1 MEYDPSVSGEICPIL
16 DVAKL
21 DKSASVAGDEQARKI
36 KKCEHEM
43 VLTSPES
50 DSAGSAAVVDGDAG
64 QITVGSQKSPSGLHM
79 AEVRNLNLSHNAI
92 SKCNDVAVT
101 DKDLH
106 EEMPNKIEE
115 FDAVDDDV
123 SVIKTESEMEMGCD
137 ISQQSVDTNVAET
150 CSGDTGT
157 AVLLKTDTKYN
168 NAKYTQQNDVVKD
181 IQCNEHYEETS
192 NMMSGFR
199 SDALSDTEETSH
211 VVISGTETIQN
222 NLCLSTGSEGM
233 EYNKD
238 ISQVNVKDTLN
249 IIPKNGWIGND
260 SSRYVDDND
269 KSEMEMNTSLSA
281 KQITESLMDTS
292 TTKDIMYTAI
302 TVSVTDTATNGV
314 TDTSTTKDVTGT
326 TTTDDIMD
334 TSTTE
339 AYKVTTDTTMTE
351 GITETSCDIEGRVY
365 SGAAASTTDTMTLL
379 SKDRIIWS
387 DMPEVVNQKA
397 GVMKEGQGTK
407 AVCSSHEEMGD
418 QQEVDMK
425 EEDKNEHAVGVNLED
440 TVDEKEEI
448 YITMEGDVA
457 KNESTCAP
465 GANNEELTYEKEE
478 VDMTEVSGMKEEMRD
493 EKEEV
498 EMAKETDEIKEE
510 YRCASNL
517 SHEEMEVN
525 REEVDLPKEAIGIK
539 GESICSPSSC
549 HEEMRGKMEEIDVS
563 KVEDGIKEEA
573 VYAPS
578 PSDDELGVEE
588 DVCSRCSSH
597 DKLGE
602 GQDMKKEGDVCSTDV
617 SWGDVAGEMEG
628 EDTREEGDGI
638 VQDINEENG
647 DKKEEVKTEEQGNG
661 RKEESVSIPWVDPEE
676 AKDKREEENRMEE
689 DSSCFS
695 RGEEGIEKE
704 DDMKE
709 EGGVMDESA
718 ACHPCLCQSEFADE
732 KEESCKEEDDKLE
745 EEGVSTLSSSHQNIG
760 DENEKQ
766 VNEEGDVDCSD
777 SGIKE
782 EDDMS
787 EDVIGKT
794 IVAQN
799 VDKKEEVNP
808 SEEEYKMEEELVLIP
823 QPYHSETGDET
834 EDKAGERDGSE
845 EGILCRDEVEENIN
859 EDRDGMSDETA
870 PCCNQEEI
878 GKEADVNEKDIE
890 IEETAA
896 DSLSSCHG
904 EDAADEERGDA
915 VKDADVCSPCS
926 SHVQPGY
933 EEEEGATR
941 EEEEGVTREEDPDPL
956 SSSHDDVAAEEDEVT
971 PGSTTLDGGHG
982 DMLGEEDEEENWP
995 GMAGESSV
1003 MNLADELAAAMDNSD
1018 EDQPSDHATAD
1029 SEMSSE
1035 DESLIGADVSSI
1047 GLECEASESKKRR
1060 LQQNDSSDTQ
1070 PQVAAMH
1077 AQLAE
1082 LQLAN
1087 IDIKDKLKSCE
1098 CRLSDA
1104 TVALTVR
1111 VEALRDAQTRI
1122 QYLEQEHHAKDE
1134 ALNDA
1139 AERIGELHTQA
1150 DDPRL
1155 AAQVDSLQSQ
1165 LQMATDNLCAAE
1177 ARMHMLKEELD
1188 VHVERNES
1196 LQAAVRSRDEEM
1208 HQAKERMNLMESETR
1223 KQLEWQRATDEVVA
1237 GLKQE
1242 LQERTDSTE
1251 TYLKEMGDAVGR
1263 IQLLQEELDKKN
1275 NDLADA
1281 NEFIQS
1287 KQMQAA
1293 CEAEKNKALKIEMN
1307 NEERKALEQLI
1318 VTTEHLHK
1326 AEELNTSLMGEVTRK
1341 TELLSESQARVTA
1354 LQEELS
1360 TKANQAVQKASAVDA
1375 HVHIENYR
1383 DVNVDPRADSSLV
1396 DCYASF
1402 IMKDDLL
1409 TDVSPDAVHNDNAEC
1424 CMDCSTTS
1432 DEELSEVPLQEIMVS
1447 LVKAQQHRTQSQR
1460 DAALGRRVDS
1470 EEHMSRLQG
1479 HLALLGNAV
1488 RRMGEEKSALEQ
1500 EIVELQQAAADTK
1513 EAHESEVFKLL
1524 ESYVDLEDKLKE
1536 KVNPLAPVH
1545 TGGCSTTKKK
1555 RASMFYHPEQEPDVS
1570 LDTSVR
1576 DHGKEMASLK
1586 MEVQQRDNMI
1596 MAVKMRAEADRQQ
1609 LQATID
1615 RLESKVAS
1623 QNKAHSALVVE
1634 MEALHAFAGE
1644 MLANEREAHKSE
1656 VEQLLLGNCEIS
1668 QQLSVLNQELK
1679 TLIEV
1684 KAALEE
1690 RLRTLDADKEE
1701 WEMMLSQQREEHDQE
1716 LHRNTVELE
1725 RKTGRTEWEVP
1736 QGCMVRRQSQ
1746 EELLMEKL
1754 EQLQERLNSVTDLNE
1769 SLVQEH
1775 KRLKERAAQVEVMNA
1790 EMKDCSDCRQDK
1802 DALKVK
1808 CDAMSAE
1815 IEDLHEKVGILR
1827 QLSEE
1832 RQEEMQALMA
1842 EKESLGQ
1849 QLEALKDVSEN
1860 LQLEKTTLTGEKE
1873 DFIKQLAQLKEQ
1885 VDSLQGE
1892 KETEAAKVDD
1902 LTGQVAKLKEF
1913 SENLTGQLTELKELS
1928 ENLQEEKETM
1938 SEVNLKMLD
1947 DAEEMEERVEQLMQ
1961 QVEQLNQ
1968 ELNAAEGQ
1976 DKHVELSLLDRS
1988 GQRECPREE
1997 QVGAVQR
2004 ELSKS
2009 RDFMSSEHVQLVT
2022 NKTPTGI
2029 KRKLDETGFEDE
2041 HLLKKNAES
2050 SPSETCATCEVHSA
2064 ELLQLT
2070 TRLQH
2075 VLDEKNKLQAV
2086 LDTSRC
2092 TTATG
2097 SQTEDHTTDT
2107 LKEQLN
2113 EVQTKLVCMREQLQE
2128 KDVALSEHQC
2138 RISEVETEREQ
2149 HISLSS
2155 ELQEQLRRTKEELQ
2169 EKNAFLLECEH
2180 RVTELDEERERLTS
2194 HCDSLQEQLTET
2206 EEEMRVKSERMRT
2219 ELENKLETLESALAV
2234 ERQIVEGLHGNIS
2247 TLQLEKSVFETESA
2261 ALQQALADTIDS
2273 VADLQAELKVLQT
2286 RNECL
2291 DKKSAELESRHA
2303 ILEQREADN
2312 EGRLELSR
2320 MSLSELE
2327 VRAGVLVSRLQDAE
2341 AKNRQL
2347 ESKLNDAVSSLEEAR
2362 QCKGNIKK
2370 ELAMT
2375 AACLEEA
2382 NALKCQIEQEFECV
2396 KVQLEKAVSE
2406 KAEAEGKLKVAIA
2419 NSQSETSSR
2428 EKLEER
2434 LSTMT
2439 AILEDKTKQVAEL
2452 EEKLNC
2458 TAQSLEEVCTEK
2470 LQQDTTLEANM
2481 SQLKSAEER
2490 VELLE
2495 QNLVEASEAGKQQT
2509 AVIEAELHTV
2519 LTMQQESEMRMR
2531 QMEAQLGETVE
2542 KMEMMEA
2549 ELKEVSGKKVRVEER
2564 LQATVDELEE
2574 TQQSS
2579 AGLREESS
2587 RIQGQLAGLQDQLNV
2602 ATTDGKARQE
2612 EVETLRKETDQL
2624 RCTLDSLKTENQE
2637 LQQARGEVAERL
2649 KEAEDK
2655 YTMKMD
2661 EIDRLNADL
2670 EEVAKENEKMVQLQ
2684 ASVSETCEERDT
2696 LQGKVTLLTS
2706 NARRM
2711 DRDMKR
2717 LQADYDKLYSHKQQG
2732 GEQVPQ
2738 MQDEISNLKR
2748 EVEALSERLKNE
2760 VDELNE
2766 KLAKKVKEAASH
2778 FGRYNSLLKR
2788 YNMLEEENDKLKD
2801 ELDGPVVTPPRAS
2814 QRLHKQKMKAGAKR
2828 PASEAGLSSMPKKI
2842 LRGQTQKQYVTM
2854 ATNHQDVKEDVKSP
2868 KAVHSVATGADVKQ
2882 NDLAPKS
2889 KSLDD
2894 ASSELWVTTRLRSRV
2909 HSGGVKQ
2916 KSLDEK
2922 VNCGKELEQRA
2933 LATISNSPRKAPPAT
2948 LPSSVDGKPVIM
2960 PPLERVTRSR
2970 RTLGARDTGKL
2981 EAENCKVQ

>member
-1 MEYDPSVSGEICPIL
+1 
-16 DVAKL
+16 
-21 DKSASVAGDEQARKI
+21 
-36 KKCEHEM
+36 
-43 VLTSPES
+43 
-50 DSAGSAAVVDGDAG
+50 
-64 QITVGSQKSPSGLHM
+64 
-79 AEVRNLNLSHNAI
+79 
-92 SKCNDVAVT
+92 
-101 DKDLH
+101 
-106 EEMPNKIEE
+106 
-115 FDAVDDDV
+115 
-123 SVIKTESEMEMGCD
+123 
-137 ISQQSVDTNVAET
+137 
-150 CSGDTGT
+150 
-157 AVLLKTDTKYN
+157 
-168 NAKYTQQNDVVKD
+168 
-181 IQCNEHYEETS
+181 
-192 NMMSGFR
+192 
-199 SDALSDTEETSH
+199 
-211 VVISGTETIQN
+211 
-222 NLCLSTGSEGM
+222 
-233 EYNKD
+233 
-238 ISQVNVKDTLN
+238 
-249 IIPKNGWIGND
+249 
-260 SSRYVDDND
+260 
-269 KSEMEMNTSLSA
+269 MN
-281 KQITESLMDTS
+281 
-292 TTKDIMYTAI
+292 
-302 TVSVTDTATNGV
+302 
-314 TDTSTTKDVTGT
+314 
-326 TTTDDIMD
+326 
-334 TSTTE
+334 
-339 AYKVTTDTTMTE
+339 
-351 GITETSCDIEGRVY
+351 
-365 SGAAASTTDTMTLL
+365 
-379 SKDRIIWS
+379 
-387 DMPEVVNQKA
+387 
-397 GVMKEGQGTK
+397 
-407 AVCSSHEEMGD
+407 
-418 QQEVDMK
+418 
-425 EEDKNEHAVGVNLED
+425 
-440 TVDEKEEI
+440 
-448 YITMEGDVA
+448 
-457 KNESTCAP
+457 
-465 GANNEELTYEKEE
+465 
-478 VDMTEVSGMKEEMRD
+478 
-493 EKEEV
+493 
-498 EMAKETDEIKEE
+498 
-510 YRCASNL
+510 
-517 SHEEMEVN
+517 VN
-525 REEVDLPKEAIGIK
+525 RFF
-539 GESICSPSSC
+539 
-549 HEEMRGKMEEIDVS
+549 
-563 KVEDGIKEEA
+563 
-573 VYAPS
+573 YF
-578 PSDDELGVEE
+578 
-588 DVCSRCSSH
+588 
-597 DKLGE
+597 
-602 GQDMKKEGDVCSTDV
+602 Q
-617 SWGDVAGEMEG
+617 
-628 EDTREEGDGI
+628 
-638 VQDINEENG
+638 
-647 DKKEEVKTEEQGNG
+647 
-661 RKEESVSIPWVDPEE
+661 
-676 AKDKREEENRMEE
+676 
-689 DSSCFS
+689 
-695 RGEEGIEKE
+695 
-704 DDMKE
+704 
-709 EGGVMDESA
+709 
-718 ACHPCLCQSEFADE
+718 
-732 KEESCKEEDDKLE
+732 
-745 EEGVSTLSSSHQNIG
+745 
-760 DENEKQ
+760 
-766 VNEEGDVDCSD
+766 
-777 SGIKE
+777 
-782 EDDMS
+782 
-787 EDVIGKT
+787 
-794 IVAQN
+794 
-799 VDKKEEVNP
+799 
-808 SEEEYKMEEELVLIP
+808 
-823 QPYHSETGDET
+823 
-834 EDKAGERDGSE
+834 
-845 EGILCRDEVEENIN
+845 
-859 EDRDGMSDETA
+859 
-870 PCCNQEEI
+870 
-878 GKEADVNEKDIE
+878 
-890 IEETAA
+890 
-896 DSLSSCHG
+896 
-904 EDAADEERGDA
+904 
-915 VKDADVCSPCS
+915 
-926 SHVQPGY
+926 
-933 EEEEGATR
+933 
-941 EEEEGVTREEDPDPL
+941 
-956 SSSHDDVAAEEDEVT
+956 
-971 PGSTTLDGGHG
+971 
-982 DMLGEEDEEENWP
+982 
-995 GMAGESSV
+995 AGESSV

-1018 EDQPSDHATAD
+1018 EDQLSDHATAD

-1035 DESLIGADVSSI
+1035 DESLIGTDVSSM

-1111 VEALRDAQTRI
+1111 VEALRDAQRRI

-1223 KQLEWQRATDEVVA
+1223 KQLEWQWATDEVVA

-1275 NDLADA
+1275 NDLDDA

-1318 VTTEHLHK
+1318 MTTEHLHK

-1341 TELLSESQARVTA
+1341 TELLSESQERVTA

-1360 TKANQAVQKASAVDA
+1360 TKANLAVQKATAVDA

-1383 DVNVDPRADSSLV
+1383 DVNVEPTADSSLV

-1409 TDVSPDAVHNDNAEC
+1409 TDVSPDAVHHDNAEC

-1470 EEHMSRLQG
+1470 EEHMSQLQG

-1609 LQATID
+1609 LHATID

-1668 QQLSVLNQELK
+1668 QQLSVLNQELN

-1701 WEMMLSQQREEHDQE
+1701 WEMMLSRQREEHDQE

-1746 EELLMEKL
+1746 EELLMDRL

-1808 CDAMSAE
+1808 CDAMSTE
-1815 IEDLHEKVGILR
+1815 IEDLHEKVGTLR

-1832 RQEEMQALMA
+1832 RQEEMQALTA

-1968 ELNAAEGQ
+1968 ELNA
-1976 DKHVELSLLDRS
+1976 DRS

-2009 RDFMSSEHVQLVT
+2009 RDVMSSEHVQFVT

-2050 SPSETCATCEVHSA
+2050 SASETCATCEVHCA
-2064 ELLQLT
+2064 ELFQLT
-2070 TRLQH
+2070 TKLQH

-2092 TTATG
+2092 TTSTG
-2097 SQTEDHTTDT
+2097 SQTEDHTTDM

-2138 RISEVETEREQ
+2138 RIAEVETEREQ

-2180 RVTELDEERERLTS
+2180 RVAELDEERERLTS

-2206 EEEMRVKSERMRT
+2206 QEEMRVKSKRMRT
-2219 ELENKLETLESALAV
+2219 ELESKLETLESALAV
-2234 ERQIVEGLHGNIS
+2234 ERQIVEGLRGNIS

-2261 ALQQALADTIDS
+2261 ALQQALADTNDS
-2273 VADLQAELKVLQT
+2273 VADLQEELKVLQT

-2291 DKKSAELESRHA
+2291 DKKSAELEARHA

-2370 ELAMT
+2370 ELAMM

-2396 KVQLEKAVSE
+2396 KVQLEKVVSE

-2428 EKLEER
+2428 EKVEER

-2452 EEKLNC
+2452 EEKLSC

-2519 LTMQQESEMRMR
+2519 LTMQQESETRMR

-2564 LQATVDELEE
+2564 LRVTVDELEE
-2574 TQQSS
+2574 TQQSL

-2612 EVETLRKETDQL
+2612 EVEMLRKETDQL
-2624 RCTLDSLKTENQE
+2624 RCTLDSLKTENHE

-2655 YTMKMD
+2655 YTMKTD

-2670 EEVAKENEKMVQLQ
+2670 EEVAKENEKVRVCFKFL
-2684 ASVSETCEERDT
+2684 VGLDWIPKWNTFET
-2696 LQGKVTLLTS
+2696 
-2706 NARRM
+2706 
-2711 DRDMKR
+2711 
-2717 LQADYDKLYSHKQQG
+2717 
-2732 GEQVPQ
+2732 
-2738 MQDEISNLKR
+2738 
-2748 EVEALSERLKNE
+2748 
-2760 VDELNE
+2760 ELRQF
-2766 KLAKKVKEAASH
+2766 VR
-2778 FGRYNSLLKR
+2778 F
-2788 YNMLEEENDKLKD
+2788 
-2801 ELDGPVVTPPRAS
+2801 
-2814 QRLHKQKMKAGAKR
+2814 
-2828 PASEAGLSSMPKKI
+2828 
-2842 LRGQTQKQYVTM
+2842 
-2854 ATNHQDVKEDVKSP
+2854 
-2868 KAVHSVATGADVKQ
+2868 
-2882 NDLAPKS
+2882 
-2889 KSLDD
+2889 
-2894 ASSELWVTTRLRSRV
+2894 
-2909 HSGGVKQ
+2909 
-2916 KSLDEK
+2916 
-2922 VNCGKELEQRA
+2922 
-2933 LATISNSPRKAPPAT
+2933 
-2948 LPSSVDGKPVIM
+2948 
-2960 PPLERVTRSR
+2960 
-2970 RTLGARDTGKL
+2970 
-2981 EAENCKVQ
+2981 